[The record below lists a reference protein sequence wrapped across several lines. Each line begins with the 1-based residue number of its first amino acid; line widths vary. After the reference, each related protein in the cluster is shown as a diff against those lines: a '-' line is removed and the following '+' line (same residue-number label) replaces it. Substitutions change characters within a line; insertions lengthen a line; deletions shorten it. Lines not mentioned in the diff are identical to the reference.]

1 MNQEHLAIASV
12 PVQNLNTTLSQEQA
26 LVTGTVFPELNK
38 PFFVTEEMTEAIQE
52 SEPQQQGKPKEAVE
66 REEMMKKIQE
76 VSFFVDDMRLFM
88 DTHPENQNGLELL
101 KNAVKDRKE
110 LLKKF
115 AFQFYPLTMD
125 CMADIYQE
133 NPASECYCWDKG
145 PMPWEGACV

>member
-12 PVQNLNTTLSQEQA
+12 PVQNLNTTLSREQA

-38 PFFVTEEMTEAIQE
+38 PFFVTEEMTEDTQE
-52 SEPQQQGKPKEAVE
+52 LKTGQQGKPKDAVE
-66 REEMMKKIQE
+66 REEMMKQIQE

-88 DTHPENQNGLELL
+88 DMHPENQNGLELL
-101 KNAVKDRKE
+101 KTAVKDRKE

-145 PMPWEGACV
+145 PVPWEGACV